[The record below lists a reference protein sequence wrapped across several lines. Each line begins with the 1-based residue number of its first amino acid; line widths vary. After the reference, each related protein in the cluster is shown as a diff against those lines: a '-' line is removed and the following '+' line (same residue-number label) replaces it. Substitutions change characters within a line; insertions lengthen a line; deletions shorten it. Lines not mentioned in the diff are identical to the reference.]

1 MDNLVTT
8 DLILATLKEWV
19 EQKKI
24 IDAHTWVRAAQSL
37 NTLLSDEHDKL
48 YDLQQ
53 KVALRKVA
61 LIENGDSVAMAKA
74 KTDASD
80 EYKHYKIQEARIG
93 RIEEMIR
100 LSKIQSKLKE
110 NEYFGQTS

>member
-1 MDNLVTT
+1 MDTLITT
-8 DLILATLKEWV
+8 DLILETLKDWV
-19 EQKKI
+19 EKKVP
-24 IDAHTWVRAAQSL
+24 IDPYLWVDAGLKL
-37 NTLLSDEHDKL
+37 NMFKSDETAKL

-80 EYKHYKIQEARIG
+80 EYKFYKNQEAKIEM
-93 RIEEMIR
+93 IEEMIR
-100 LSKIQSKLKE
+100 LAKVQARMGNEELKS
-110 NEYFGQTS
+110 Y